1 MLLYGSSNI
10 GYAAQDPARYLVSK
24 LMTWLR
30 QTFHRRRLSRNLAE
44 EIQQHLE
51 EKTEE
56 LIALGMTRQEAV
68 HRARREFGN
77 VVRIEERGREVWAWP
92 WIENRLADL
101 SFAFR
106 QMRREPLFS
115 LVSCLSLAL
124 GIGATTL
131 MFSVVYSVLINPYPY
146 KSADRIMHIHV
157 FDKDAFLT
165 DLLLSSS
172 QFERFQNSRVLEGAI
187 AMDEAPMSETGGDF
201 PESVLAG
208 HISANAFDFFG
219 VPPLIGREF
228 SAKDATDS
236 SHPSHVAV
244 ISYQYWRKHFAG
256 EPSVLGRVLQ
266 LNREDYTIIGVLP
279 RRFAWWSCDVYTP
292 LPYST
297 DPDRTVMVFARIKAG
312 VSRSAAEKELQ
323 YSIQELAKETP
334 KHFPRELKVGLVPL
348 DDIFVGS
355 FAGTIYVLLAA
366 VALLLIIGCAN
377 VSILLLARGKS
388 RTHELAVRAAIGGT
402 RRRILSQ
409 LLTESVALSLTGG
422 VIGVSLAIAGS
433 GLIPRY
439 LPDGTFPSE
448 AAFGISIP
456 VLLGSAALAVLSGI
470 VFGVWP
476 AIRVSTPQL
485 NELLQTSN
493 RTTTRN
499 KGAKRSHEVLVA
511 GQVALTLV
519 LLAGA
524 GATVR
529 SLQGLMHRPL
539 GYDPHHLAWVTIPL
553 RDGTYTDWQ
562 KRIGYYDG
570 VRNEVDSIPGI
581 QSAAIAY
588 TFLPPVSLYR
598 TTAQIRGS
606 RVEDQPVTMQ
616 QVSPEYFSTLRM
628 NLLHGR
634 LWTQSETLHAA
645 PLAIINATMARRYW
659 PQGSALGQMVHLD
672 ELRPRTSWML
682 QAPRNDGWV
691 QIVGVVSDTP
701 NDGLNDPVLP
711 TTYVPY
717 SLVAND
723 AFDVVVRTEG
733 NPLSFVRAIRERI
746 HKLDADQM
754 TLEMRTAEERLD
766 SEGLARERFIAELFV
781 AFAVLGLA
789 LGSIGLYSV
798 ASYIVSR
805 RRQEFGIRIALGARR
820 TDVFK
825 VVLRSIVPTV
835 LAGITAGML
844 LDLVAARF
852 VEHWIDGKVSDPL
865 MLGTTAIVAGSAT
878 IFASLRPAYVG
889 AHVEPMDVL
898 RAE

>member
-1 MLLYGSSNI
+1 M
-10 GYAAQDPARYLVSK
+10 
-24 LMTWLR
+24 MWLR
-30 QTFHRRRLSRNLAE
+30 QLLDRRRISSDLSE
-44 EIQQHLE
+44 ELQQHLD
-51 EKTEE
+51 EKVEE
-56 LIALGMTRQEAV
+56 LVAEGMPRQEAIY
-68 HRARREFGN
+68 RARREFGN
-77 VVRIEERGREVWAWP
+77 VVRIEEQSREVWAWP

-146 KSADRIMHIHV
+146 RDADRIMHIHI

-172 QFERFQNSRVLEGAI
+172 QFERFQDSWALDGAI
-187 AMDEAPMSETGGDF
+187 AMDEAPMSETGGEF

-208 HISANAFDFFG
+208 HMSANAFEFFG

-228 SAKDATDS
+228 DAQDGADS
-236 SHPSHVAV
+236 SHPSRVAV
-244 ISYQYWRKHFAG
+244 LSYHYWKKHFAG
-256 EPSVLGRVLQ
+256 QQSAIGKVLQ
-266 LNREDYTIIGVLP
+266 LNRENYTVIGVLP

-292 LPYST
+292 LDYSN

-312 VSRSAAEKELQ
+312 IDRGIAEKELQ
-323 YSIQELAKETP
+323 SSIQELAKETP
-334 KHFPRELKVGLVPL
+334 KHFPHELKVGLVPL

-366 VALLLIIGCAN
+366 VALLLIIGCSN
-377 VSILLLARGKS
+377 VSILLLARGRS
-388 RTHELAVRAAIGGT
+388 RAHELAVRAAIGGT

-409 LLTESVALSLTGG
+409 LLTESVALSATGG
-422 VIGVSLAIAGS
+422 AVGVLIAIAGS
-433 GLIPRY
+433 TLIPRF
-439 LPDGTFPSE
+439 LPEGTFPSE

-456 VLLGSAALAVLSGI
+456 VLLGSAALAVLSGV
-470 VFGVWP
+470 VFGAWP
-476 AIRVSTPQL
+476 AIRVSRPQL
-485 NELLQTSN
+485 NELLQTGN
-493 RTTTRN
+493 RTVTRN
-499 KGAKRSHEVLVA
+499 KGAKRSHDVLIA

-529 SLQGLMHRPL
+529 SLHGMMHKAL
-539 GYDPHHLAWVTIPL
+539 GYDPHNLAWVTIPL

-562 KRIGYYDG
+562 KRIGYYAR
-570 VRNEVDSIPGI
+570 VREEVGSIPGV

-598 TTAQIRGS
+598 TSAQIRGN
-606 RVEDQPVTMQ
+606 RTGEDQPVTMQ
-616 QVSPEYFSTLRM
+616 QVSTEYFSTLKID
-628 NLLHGR
+628 LLQGR
-634 LWTQSETLHAA
+634 LWTQSETLHAE
-645 PLAIINATMARRYW
+645 PVAIINATMAHRHW
-659 PQGSALGQMVHLD
+659 PKGDALGQMVHLD

-682 QAPRNDGWV
+682 QAPRNNGWV
-691 QIVGVVSDTP
+691 QVVGVVSDTP

-733 NPLSFVRAIRERI
+733 DPLSFVRAIRERI
-746 HKLDADQM
+746 HKLDPDQM
-754 TLEMRTAEERLD
+754 ALEMTTAEERLN
-766 SEGLARERFIAELFV
+766 SEGFARERFVATLFV
-781 AFAVLGLA
+781 AFAIFGLA
-789 LGSIGLYSV
+789 LGAVGLYSV

-805 RRQEFGIRIALGARR
+805 RTHEFGVRIALGARR
-820 TDVFK
+820 RDIFK
-825 VVLRSIVPTV
+825 AVVRSIVPTV
-835 LAGITAGML
+835 LVGIAAGMFI
-844 LDLVAARF
+844 DLAGARF
-852 VEHWIDGKVSDPL
+852 VEHWIDGKVWDPL
-865 MLGTTAIVAGSAT
+865 MLGTITAVAIFVT
-878 IFASLRPAYVG
+878 IFASLRPAYMGSRVD
-889 AHVEPMDVL
+889 PMDVL
-898 RAE
+898 RTE